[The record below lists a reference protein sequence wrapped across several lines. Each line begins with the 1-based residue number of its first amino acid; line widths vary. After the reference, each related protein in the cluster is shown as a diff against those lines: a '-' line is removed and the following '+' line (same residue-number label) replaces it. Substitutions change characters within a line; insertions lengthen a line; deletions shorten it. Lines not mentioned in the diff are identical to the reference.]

1 MADISKITLPNGDS
15 YDIKDNG
22 AVRINDGTLTG
33 TTTAE
38 SLLSDEVVAGSL
50 IVNGDARFVNTIN
63 GDISGN
69 AVTATKAVQD
79 GNGSTISS
87 TYMKLSG
94 TNTNS
99 ATNTFSGSN
108 TFSNKAFYY
117 TGIENGT
124 TDAARVVWFA
134 DASYKGKPVYNESF
148 KYNPSTNVLT
158 VGSITGSAASATTA
172 TTATKLGSSNV
183 GAADRPI
190 YLNAGTATQTT
201 YRMAGTNAVVTT
213 AVAITDNLNT
223 GIWYVNG
230 TNSTDLFSQTDGAVL
245 VNKYS
250 DNWISEIYQDYRTGQ
265 IALRGKNNGT
275 WQSWRKVLDS
285 SNYTSWAVS
294 LTTAQTISGVKT
306 FSVMPIAKAGVRVSN
321 TGNTEGCDFVYDDT
335 TQSVLMSFH

>member
-69 AVTATKAVQD
+69 AATATKAVQD
-79 GNGSTISS
+79 GNGSTITS

-158 VGSITGSAASATTA
+158 VGSITGSAASAT
-172 TTATKLGSSNV
+172 K
-183 GAADRPI
+183 
-190 YLNAGTATQTT
+190 ATQDGSGNT
-201 YRMAGTNAVVTT
+201 
-213 AVAITDNLNT
+213 ITSYYCTL
-223 GIWYVNG
+223 
-230 TNSTDLFSQTDGAVL
+230 S
-245 VNKYS
+245 
-250 DNWISEIYQDYRTGQ
+250 
-265 IALRGKNNGT
+265 
-275 WQSWRKVLDS
+275 
-285 SNYTSWAVS
+285 
-294 LTTAQTISGVKT
+294 TAQTISGVKT
-306 FSVMPIAKAGVRVSN
+306 FSAMPIAKAGVRVSN

>member
-69 AVTATKAVQD
+69 AATATKAVQD

-158 VGSITGSAASATTA
+158 VGSITGSAASATKA
-172 TTATKLGSSNV
+172 TQDGSGNTITSTYVKKAGDTLTGILTTTRSNGSTGEFAATRGNISVWFGIGSGNVNHGLYSVNKGDWMIYSDASGNVTVNGNAATATKATKDGSGN
-183 GAADRPI
+183 
-190 YLNAGTATQTT
+190 T
-201 YRMAGTNAVVTT
+201 
-213 AVAITDNLNT
+213 ITSYYCTL
-223 GIWYVNG
+223 
-230 TNSTDLFSQTDGAVL
+230 S
-245 VNKYS
+245 
-250 DNWISEIYQDYRTGQ
+250 
-265 IALRGKNNGT
+265 
-275 WQSWRKVLDS
+275 
-285 SNYTSWAVS
+285 
-294 LTTAQTISGVKT
+294 TAQTISGAKT
-306 FSVMPIAKAGVRVSN
+306 FSAMPIATAGVRVSN